1 MWLFSKIFSELIS
14 NVFSKKILVIMGNIC
29 TYVFFLLSLQQNS
42 NYSHYEN
49 SQNYFVSKGFHVMPA
64 VGAKWTF

>member
-14 NVFSKKILVIMGNIC
+14 NVFSKKILVIMGNIG

-49 SQNYFVSKGFHVMPA
+49 SQNYLRCSIGTSVRQH
-64 VGAKWTF
+64 